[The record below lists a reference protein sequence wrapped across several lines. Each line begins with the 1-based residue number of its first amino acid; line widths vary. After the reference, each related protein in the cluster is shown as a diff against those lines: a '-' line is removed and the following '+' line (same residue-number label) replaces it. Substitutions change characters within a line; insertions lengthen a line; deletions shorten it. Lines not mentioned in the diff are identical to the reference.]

1 MTVRAEIVGDG
12 AWVRVTWPDG
22 ASRDVSGLWLFDHAD
37 DARDAASGQREHG
50 ALALEGAAKLEAVEI
65 DGDALVVR
73 FAPSAAGRRIGVD
86 RLRADAAAAHPASL
100 WLTPLPIAEAAP
112 VPFQDYL
119 GDDRAA
125 REVLSRVA
133 RFGLAFLV
141 GAGRDPDVVERTVAR
156 FGFIRETNYGRLF
169 DVRIEPQPGNLA
181 YTDRALDLH
190 ADNPYRDPVP
200 TLQLLHAITID
211 DAGGG
216 ETMFV
221 DGFAHA
227 EALRRE
233 APDAFEMLART
244 PVRFTFAT
252 AAGERWSHTAPVLS
266 LAADGSVE
274 TVRLN
279 HRSLDLA
286 AGVAAVT
293 DAWYDA
299 YLAFYRRLHAP
310 EAAYG
315 RRLAPGEVVIFDN
328 RRLLHG
334 RRGLASS
341 SPRWLRG
348 CYADIDGLAATL
360 ARLDH
365 TTQRETVDA
374 D

>member
-1 MTVRAEIVGDG
+1 
-12 AWVRVTWPDG
+12 
-22 ASRDVSGLWLFDHAD
+22 VSA
-37 DARDAASGQREHG
+37 
-50 ALALEGAAKLEAVEI
+50 EI
-65 DGDALVVR
+65 DGDALLVR
-73 FAPSAAGRRIGVD
+73 FAPSGAERRIGVG
-86 RLRADAAAAHPASL
+86 RLRADAPPAHPVSM
-100 WLTPLPIAEAAP
+100 WLTPAPMADAAP
-112 VPFQDYL
+112 IPFEDYL
-119 GDDRAA
+119 GDDCAA
-125 REVLSRVA
+125 REALSRVA

-216 ETMFV
+216 ETLFV

-233 APDAFEMLART
+233 APDAFEILART

-252 AAGERWSHTAPVLS
+252 GAGERWSHAAPVLG
-266 LAADGSVE
+266 LNPNGAVD

-286 AGVAAVT
+286 LGDAVASE
-293 DAWYDA
+293 AWYDA

-315 RRLAPGEVVIFDN
+315 RQLAPGEVVIFDN

-334 RRGLASS
+334 RRGLASA

-348 CYADIDGLAATL
+348 CYADVDGLAATL
-360 ARLDH
+360 ARLDR
-365 TTQRETVDA
+365 TTAPEAA
-374 D
+374 DDVR